1 MKHKI
6 LPVEDNE
13 SIRDNTTK
21 LLEFHNY
28 TVTASGEKKERE
40 TGIKMGADDY
50 IIKQFT
56 GEHLLQVLEKNLG

>member
-13 SIRDNTTK
+13 SIRDNTTE

-28 TVTASGEKKERE
+28 TVTASGYKKEME

-50 IIKQFT
+50 IIK
-56 GEHLLQVLEKNLG
+56 